1 MLDEKMG
8 RGGVGGL
15 NRREADPNQTGL
27 VWNQKQVILK
37 DKYSLKKYFKKQALW
52 FRM

>member
-8 RGGVGGL
+8 RGGGL
-15 NRREADPNQTGL
+15 NTREADPNQTGL

-37 DKYSLKKYFKKQALW
+37 EKYSLKKKKYIFQKTGV
-52 FRM
+52 MI